1 MRASTIVRR
10 RSEKAQQFYGRLYVS
25 RRRLQVAAPRPRAG
39 SGSSPIASGPPLQKT
54 AVAATVGAVPL
65 CSQVGAETT
74 TQEKARWHAQVH
86 FCAVFVLVI
95 CLSAWVL
102 LLRLCSRFVCLL
114 GCWTCCLPP
123 RAALSSPSRNTSAD
137 NQSCLLDCIAALAL
151 QHTCSFH
158 S

>member
-1 MRASTIVRR
+1 MAYTGPLLRCVCARDLFVCLGAAAETTQWRASWH
-10 RSEKAQQFYGRLYVS
+10 AQVHFCTGLFVC
-25 RRRLQVAAPRPRAG
+25 LE
-39 SGSSPIASGPPLQKT
+39 
-54 AVAATVGAVPL
+54 
-65 CSQVGAETT
+65 VGAETT

-151 QHTCSFH
+151 QHACSFH